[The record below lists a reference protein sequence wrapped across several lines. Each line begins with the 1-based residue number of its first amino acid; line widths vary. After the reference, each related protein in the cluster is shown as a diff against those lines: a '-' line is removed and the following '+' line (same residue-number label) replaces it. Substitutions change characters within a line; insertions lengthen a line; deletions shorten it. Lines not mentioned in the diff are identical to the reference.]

1 MGQEN
6 GENRELSIH
15 TRQDLYCTWQ
25 EIMAKFLWKR
35 QKRRTVVFTL
45 IGGDQCDDKEEQLF
59 SSVLD

>member
-6 GENRELSIH
+6 GENREPSIH
-15 TRQDLYCTWQ
+15 TRQDLYRTWQ
-25 EIMAKFLWKR
+25 ETMAKFLLKR

-59 SSVLD
+59 SSVID

>member
-6 GENRELSIH
+6 GENREPSIH
-15 TRQDLYCTWQ
+15 TRQDLYRTWQ
-25 EIMAKFLWKR
+25 ETMAKFLLKR
-35 QKRRTVVFTL
+35 QKRTVVFTL